1 MKMLKSTVGVLALT
15 AVTATTG
22 IAQDDVQ
29 NNRFME
35 VMERGVL
42 RVGVQG
48 AFRPWAFRSP
58 DGDLQGI
65 EVDLAQTVADRMG
78 VELETVQISSA
89 NRMEFLQQGKVDLLI
104 GAMSDR
110 PDRRKVVGIVEPAY
124 WTSGPTLMAKE
135 GVISSWDDI
144 AGKPVC
150 GKQGVFYNKIAEVEF
165 KANVVAFGG
174 NTEAKE
180 ALRSGKCVAW
190 VYDDT
195 SIAADLASGDWEGYE
210 MPVETVFSNPW
221 GAAVPLEEKDGIWGA
236 FMSGMAYKWHEEGT
250 LIELEEKWGVKPSP
264 WLAGMHEKLQYD
276 DSYLEN

>member
-1 MKMLKSTVGVLALT
+1 MTKMNKMLGTLALAT
-15 AVTATTG
+15 VTATAG
-22 IAQDDVQ
+22 QAQEVSNDRFKDVL
-29 NNRFME
+29 
-35 VMERGVL
+35 ERGVL

-48 AFRPWAFRSP
+48 AFKPWAFRAP
-58 DGDLQGI
+58 DGAVQGI

-78 VELETVQISSA
+78 VELETVVISSA
-89 NRMEFLQQGKVDLLI
+89 NRMEFLQQGKIDLLI

-110 PDRRKVVGIVEPAY
+110 PDRREIVGIVEPAY

-144 AGKPVC
+144 EGKPVC

-165 KANVVAFGG
+165 GADVVAFGG

-195 SIAADLASGDWEGYE
+195 SIAADLASGEWEGYE
-210 MPVETVFSNPW
+210 MPVDTVFSNPW

-236 FMSGMAYKWHEEGT
+236 FLAGMAYNWHKEGT
-250 LIELEEKWGVKPSP
+250 LIALEEKWGVKPSP
-264 WLAGMHEKLQYD
+264 WLAEMNESLQYD

>member
-1 MKMLKSTVGVLALT
+1 MKQIATLVSAIALSAAAAAPGLAQE
-15 AVTATTG
+15 A
-22 IAQDDVQ
+22 AQND
-29 NNRFME
+29 RFMD

-58 DGDLQGI
+58 DGSLQGI

-78 VELETVQISSA
+78 VELEPVVISSS
-89 NRMEFLQQGKVDLLI
+89 NRMEFLQQGKIDLLI

-144 AGKPVC
+144 EGKPVC
-150 GKQGVFYNKIAEVEF
+150 GKQGVFYNRIAEEEF
-165 KANVVAFGG
+165 GARVVAFGG

-195 SIAADLASGDWEGYE
+195 SIAADLATGDWEGYE
-210 MPVETVFSNPW
+210 MPVDTVFSNPW
-221 GAAVPLEEKDGIWGA
+221 GAAVPLEEKDGVWGA
-236 FMSGMAYKWHEEGT
+236 FLSGMAYNWHKEGT

-264 WLAGMHEKLQYD
+264 WLADMNEQLQYD
-276 DSYLEN
+276 DSYLDN

>member
-1 MKMLKSTVGVLALT
+1 MTKMNRILGTMALA
-15 AVTATTG
+15 AVTATAG
-22 IAQDDVQ
+22 HAQEASNDRFRDVL
-29 NNRFME
+29 
-35 VMERGVL
+35 ERGVL

-48 AFRPWAFRSP
+48 AFKPWAFRAP
-58 DGDLQGI
+58 DGAVQGI

-78 VELETVQISSA
+78 VDLETVVISSA
-89 NRMEFLQQGKVDLLI
+89 NRMEFLQQGKIDLLI

-110 PDRRKVVGIVEPAY
+110 PDRREIVGIVEPAY

-144 AGKPVC
+144 EGKPVC

-165 KANVVAFGG
+165 GADVVAFGG

-210 MPVETVFSNPW
+210 MPVDTVFSNPW

-236 FMSGMAYKWHEEGT
+236 FLAGMAYSWHKDGT

-264 WLAGMHEKLQYD
+264 WLAEMNEKLQYD
-276 DSYLEN
+276 NSYLDN